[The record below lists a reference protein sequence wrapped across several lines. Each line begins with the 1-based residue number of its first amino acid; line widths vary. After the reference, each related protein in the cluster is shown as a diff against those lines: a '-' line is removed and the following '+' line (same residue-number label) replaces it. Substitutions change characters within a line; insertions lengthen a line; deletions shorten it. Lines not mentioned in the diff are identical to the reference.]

1 LARSQGEIP
10 TFEVMGHRPTVFV
23 VTRSVSL
30 PLARAAVAIGV
41 VLLVTFIWFVL
52 IAPAL
57 ASLSLAAL
65 LAIGWCK
72 WLEGSAGDPQTAAP
86 DVKEKE

>member
-1 LARSQGEIP
+1 
-10 TFEVMGHRPTVFV
+10 MGHRPTVFI

-30 PLARAAVAIGV
+30 PLARAAVVVGV

-57 ASLSLAAL
+57 ASLLLAAL
-65 LAIGWCK
+65 LAIVWCR
-72 WLEGSAGDPQTAAP
+72 WLEGSADDPQTAAP
-86 DVKEKE
+86 VEKERE